1 MKVGLCRFLR
11 LIVITACGIYDR
23 NSKKLVLLFSGV
35 IQALCSIAADYTL
48 SIDMRYNYMFRPSY
62 YYCGK
67 VTGISPASY
76 NGTVTIPYSA
86 PAGNNDGKVYGISSG
101 AFSGSSITKLYV
113 HDEVTRIEHLGACP
127 SLKKNSIAKKW
138 L

>member
-48 SIDMRYNYMFRPSY
+48 STDMRYNYMFRPSY
-62 YYCGK
+62 YYCAQK
-67 VTGISPASY
+67 FHLGISP
-76 NGTVTIPYSA
+76 VFDP
-86 PAGNNDGKVYGISSG
+86 
-101 AFSGSSITKLYV
+101 
-113 HDEVTRIEHLGACP
+113 
-127 SLKKNSIAKKW
+127 
-138 L
+138 